1 MSEISC
7 EAERAAE
14 LANSLQNVQ
23 TKITAALGN
32 NPNAQNAPVLVA
44 VSKLKPVSD
53 IMGCY
58 EASHRDFGENYVDEL
73 AGKASQ
79 VNKYRIISFLSNRFF
94 AAPFR
99 H

>member
-1 MSEISC
+1 MTSISC

-23 TKITAALGN
+23 SKITAALGN
-32 NPNAQNAPVLVA
+32 SSNARKAPVLVA

-73 AGKASQ
+73 VGKASQ
-79 VNKYRIISFLSNRFF
+79 VNKYHVILFLFNRSL
-94 AAPFR
+94 
-99 H
+99 